1 MQHDVL
7 ETVLFRA
14 INEAADQAM
23 SEAAWAAQAG
33 VEQQPGYVD
42 RHFARRA
49 DGVWIDV
56 VRWSSQAAADLAEQ
70 ALPKLP
76 EVARYFALID
86 PQSIQMQYAPAPA
99 PRALWSEKTPVR
111 DACLTLVLDE
121 LAPVR
126 AFYEQHFNARAVFD
140 HPAYVLLQ
148 LGGPQ
153 APQLAL
159 MVPEPGR
166 VKPRFGGAGVILNL
180 RVDQVDALYSRLS
193 RAALP
198 MGLPLEDHPWG
209 DRGFSTFDPSG
220 LELYCYTPRATEA
233 PFLDALRRPWVLD

>member
-14 INEAADQAM
+14 IDEAADQAI
-23 SEAAWAAQAG
+23 SEAAWAAQAAI
-33 VEQQPGYVD
+33 EQQPGYVD

-49 DGVWIDV
+49 DGQWIDV
-56 VRWSSQAAADLAEQ
+56 VRWSSLQAAERAAQ
-70 ALPKLP
+70 YLPDLP
-76 EVARYFALID
+76 EVARFFRLID
-86 PQSIQMQYAPAPA
+86 PLSIAMHHAPAPA
-99 PRALWSEKTPVR
+99 PRALWSDQPPVR
-111 DACLTLVLDE
+111 DACLTLVLDD
-121 LAPVR
+121 LRDVR
-126 AFYEQHFNARAVFD
+126 AFYEHHFNARAVFD
-140 HPAYVLLQ
+140 HAGYVLLQ

-166 VKPRFGGAGVILNL
+166 LKPRFGGAGVILNL
-180 RVDQVDALYSRLS
+180 RVDHVDALHARLS

-233 PFLDALRRPWVLD
+233 PFMGALRRPWALD

>member
-1 MQHDVL
+1 MQQDVL
-7 ETVLFRA
+7 ETVIFRA
-14 INEAADQAM
+14 IDEAADQSM
-23 SEAAWAAQAG
+23 SEAAWAAQPFI
-33 VEQQPGYVD
+33 EHQPGYVD

-49 DGVWIDV
+49 DGQWIDV

-70 ALPKLP
+70 ELPKLP

-86 PQSIQMQYAPAPA
+86 PQSIQLQHAVAPA
-99 PRALWSEKTPVR
+99 PRAIWSEQAPVR

-121 LAPVR
+121 IDRVR

-180 RVDQVDALYSRLS
+180 RVDQVDALHARLT

-233 PFLDALRRPWVLD
+233 PFLDALRRPWTLD